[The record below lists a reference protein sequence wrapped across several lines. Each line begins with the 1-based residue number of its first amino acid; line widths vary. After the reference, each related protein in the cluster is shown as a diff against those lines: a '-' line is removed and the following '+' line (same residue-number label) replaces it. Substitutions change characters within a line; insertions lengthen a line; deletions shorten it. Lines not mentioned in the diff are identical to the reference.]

1 MIIVTGGAG
10 FIGSAIVW
18 KLNQMGRDDIII
30 VDRFGEDDKWQNLV
44 GLKFTDVFD
53 SEAFL
58 EYLTHDFLEKAEI
71 DTIFHM
77 GAISTTTE
85 KNFDNLL
92 RNNYELTK
100 LLCNQ
105 SLQNG
110 VRFIY
115 ASSAATYGAGE
126 NGYKDNESEIYK
138 LRPLNGYGY
147 SKQMFDQWAHHHR
160 ILDKIVG
167 LKYFNVFGPNE
178 YHKGDMRSVI
188 HKSYEQIK
196 STGVARLFK
205 STVEG
210 LDDGEQKRDF
220 IYIKD
225 AVDMT
230 VNFMDNRIVN
240 GLYNIGTGNAT
251 SFNAFVNAIFK
262 SLDMEPNIEYY
273 DMPDELVD
281 KYQNFTQAD
290 MTKLKDTGYDL
301 KTTPIDEAV
310 GDYVKN
316 YLDTDNQY
324 LH

>member
-147 SKQMFDQWAHHHR
+147 SKQMLDQWAHHHS

>member
-126 NGYKDNESEIYK
+126 NGYKDDESEIYK

-147 SKQMFDQWAHHHR
+147 SKQMFDQWAHHHS

>member
-126 NGYKDNESEIYK
+126 NGYKDDESEIYK

-290 MTKLKDTGYDL
+290 MTKLKDTGYNL

>member
-126 NGYKDNESEIYK
+126 NGYKDDESEIYK

-147 SKQMFDQWAHHHR
+147 SKQMFDQWAHHHS

-301 KTTPIDEAV
+301 KTTLIDEAV

>member
-10 FIGSAIVW
+10 FIGSALIW
-18 KLNQMGRDDIII
+18 KLNQMGREDIII
-30 VDRFGEDDKWQNLV
+30 VDRFGEDEKWKNLN
-44 GLKFTDVFD
+44 GLKFTDIFD

-58 EYLTHDFLEKAEI
+58 EYLTHDFLEKAGVE
-71 DTIFHM
+71 TILHM

-85 KNFDNLL
+85 RNFDNLL
-92 RNNYELTK
+92 RNNYELSK

-105 SLQNG
+105 SIQHNI
-110 VRFIY
+110 RFIY
-115 ASSAATYGAGE
+115 ASSAATYGSGE
-126 NGYKDNESEIYK
+126 MGYKDDENKIDT
-138 LRPLNGYGY
+138 LHPLNGYGY
-147 SKQMFDQWAHHHR
+147 SKQLFDQWAHRHK
-160 ILDKIVG
+160 IMDKIVG

-188 HKSYEQIK
+188 HKAYEQIK
-196 STGVARLFK
+196 STGKARLFK
-205 STVEG
+205 STVDG
-210 LDDGEQKRDF
+210 LADGEQKRDF

-230 VNFMDNRIVN
+230 LNFMENKIVN
-240 GLYNIGTGNAT
+240 GLYNVGTGKAT
-251 SFNAFVNAIFK
+251 SFNTFVNAIFK
-262 SLDMEPNIEYY
+262 ALELEPNIEYF
-273 DMPDELVD
+273 DMPDELVN

-290 MTKLKDTGYDL
+290 MTKLKDTGYEL

-316 YLDTDNQY
+316 YLISDNPY

>member
-147 SKQMFDQWAHHHR
+147 SKQMFDQWAHHHS

>member
-126 NGYKDNESEIYK
+126 NGYKDDESEIYK

-281 KYQNFTQAD
+281 KYQNITQAD
-290 MTKLKDTGYDL
+290 MTKLKDTGYNL

>member
-126 NGYKDNESEIYK
+126 NGYKDDESEIYK

>member
-10 FIGSAIVW
+10 FIGSALIW
-18 KLNQMGRDDIII
+18 KLNQMGIEDIII
-30 VDRFGEDDKWQNLV
+30 VDRFGEDEKWKNLTA
-44 GLKFTDVFD
+44 LKFTDIFD

-58 EYLTHDFLEKAEI
+58 EYLTHDFLQKAEVK
-71 DTIFHM
+71 TIFHM

-92 RNNYELTK
+92 RNNYELSK

-105 SLQNG
+105 SLQHDI
-110 VRFIY
+110 RFVY
-115 ASSAATYGAGE
+115 ASSAATYGLGE
-126 NGYKDNESEIYK
+126 NGYEDDENKIDT

-147 SKQMFDQWAHHHR
+147 SKQLFDQWAHRHK
-160 ILDKIVG
+160 IMDKIVG

-196 STGVARLFK
+196 STGKARLFK
-205 STVEG
+205 STVDG
-210 LDDGEQKRDF
+210 LADGEQKRDF
-220 IYIKD
+220 IYIND

-230 VNFMDNRIVN
+230 LNFMENKIVN
-240 GLYNIGTGNAT
+240 GLYNVGTGNAT
-251 SFNAFVNAIFK
+251 SFNSFVNAIFK
-262 SLDMEPNIEYY
+262 ALELEPKIEYF
-273 DMPDELVD
+273 DMPNELVD

-290 MTKLKDTGYDL
+290 MTKLKDTGYEL

-316 YLDTDNQY
+316 YLITDNPY